1 MKLLNYLSGA
11 LLCLVFCFWN
21 NSLQAQC
28 TPDSSITGTG
38 IFPDTLVGTC
48 AGLPYEEVINLIIPP
63 DTIVQG
69 FPATIDSLVLDS
81 VAGLPPGLNFFCLD
95 GSCSIA
101 GGSRSCVQVSG
112 TPTTAGVYPIDLYIT
127 GYVVVF
133 GAPVAQPDTLFSFY
147 TLTINPELTTTIG
160 TTNAACGANDGTA
173 TVTASGT
180 APYTYAW
187 STGATTATVTGLAA
201 GIYTVTTSD
210 ANGCELTES
219 VEVQNV
225 GNIPAISVTSSGWV
239 GCSETGSGAIDLT
252 VSGGMAAYTYSWS
265 SGETTEDIS
274 GLAGGMYTVTVTD
287 ANNCTDTEVINISQ
301 PSVMDLA
308 IASQVDLL
316 CAGDNSGVITASLS
330 GGQTPYTTSWDTNP
344 VSSGLSI
351 GNLSGGT
358 YTLTVTDDLGCMK
371 TTSATLTEPSPIVIS
386 VADTS
391 ETAAGA
397 MNGSATATV
406 SGGTPPYT
414 YSWDNGADSSRID
427 SLLSGTYILTVTDA
441 NNCVVM
447 DTVEVQQWAVG
458 IEDELAAGI
467 NSLSIYPNPNQGQFS
482 LDLSLQTPESVVIS
496 VFDLRGQK
504 VFEEQTAKGVQFEQL
519 IFLGKASKGMYVLQ
533 IQSPRGMAI
542 RKFVIH

>member
-11 LLCLVFCFWN
+11 LLCLVFCFCN
-21 NSLQAQC
+21 NALQAQC
-28 TPDSSITGTG
+28 TPDSSITSTG

-48 AGLPYEEVINLIIPP
+48 AGIPYEEVINLVIPN
-63 DTIVQG
+63 DTIVGG

-101 GGSRSCVQVSG
+101 GGSRSCVLVSG
-112 TPTTAGVYPIDLYIT
+112 TPTTPGVYPIDLYIT
-127 GYVVVF
+127 GHVVVF
-133 GAPVAQPDTLFSFY
+133 GAPIAQPDTLFAFY
-147 TLTINPELTTTIG
+147 TLTVNPGLITSISI
-160 TTNAACGANDGTA
+160 TNAACGASDGSATA
-173 TVTASGT
+173 MPSGA

-187 STGATTATVTGLAA
+187 STGETTASANGLAA
-201 GIYTVTTSD
+201 GLYSVTITD
-210 ANGCELTES
+210 ANGCEVTES
-219 VEVQNV
+219 VEIQNI
-225 GNIPAISVTSSGWV
+225 GNIPAISVSSSGWV
-239 GCSETGSGAIDLT
+239 GCSETGGGAIDLT
-252 VSGGMAAYTYSWS
+252 ISGGMAAYSYAWS
-265 SGETTEDIS
+265 SGETTEDLS
-274 GLAGGMYTVTVTD
+274 GLAEGMYTVTVTD
-287 ANNCTDTEVINISQ
+287 ANNCTDTEVINITQ

-308 IASQVDLL
+308 IDSQTDLL
-316 CAGDNSGVITASLS
+316 CAGANSGTITASLS

-344 VSSGLSI
+344 VSTGLSI
-351 GNLSGGT
+351 GNLAGGT
-358 YTLTVTDDLGCMK
+358 YTLTVTDDLGCIK
-371 TTSATLTEPSPIVIS
+371 TAAATLTEPSPIVLS

-427 SLLSGTYILTVTDA
+427 SLISGTYILTVTDA
-441 NNCVVM
+441 NNCVVK
-447 DTVEVQQWAVG
+447 DTVVVQQWAVG

-482 LDLSLQTPESVVIS
+482 LDLSLQNPESVIIS

-504 VFEEQTAKGVQFEQL
+504 LFEEQTERGLQFEKLIQL
-519 IFLGKASKGMYVLQ
+519 NDAGKGMYVLQ
-533 IQSPRGMAI
+533 IQSPRGLAI
-542 RKFVIH
+542 RKFVIE